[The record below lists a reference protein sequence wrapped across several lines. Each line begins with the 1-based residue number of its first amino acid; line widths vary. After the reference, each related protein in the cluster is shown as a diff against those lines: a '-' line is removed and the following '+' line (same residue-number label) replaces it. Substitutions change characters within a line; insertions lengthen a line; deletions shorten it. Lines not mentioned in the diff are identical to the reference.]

1 MGLQGPSEDRAPS
14 SLGVWHGLADRN
26 GGGEMSEGR

>member
-26 GGGEMSEGR
+26 GDGEGR